1 MGDAQVSEEESY
13 TTQDAKSPVGLKEM
27 PVFVEW
33 IDVRFFLRGGD
44 RRAPVTGRA
53 PVRMVR
59 SGECV
64 FWMLWIV
71 RGGSRVGPPF

>member
-33 IDVRFFLRGGD
+33 IYVRFFFA
-44 RRAPVTGRA
+44 RR
-53 PVRMVR
+53 
-59 SGECV
+59 
-64 FWMLWIV
+64 
-71 RGGSRVGPPF
+71 